1 MNHRKIIAACL
12 VGEKTSQPIKDP
24 PADKNK
30 PKPIK
35 EPPSDET
42 PKTS

>member
-1 MNHRKIIAACL
+1 MNRPKTIVAYL
-12 VGEKTSQPIKDP
+12 VGEKTPQPIKDP
-24 PADKNK
+24 PADKDK

-35 EPPSDET
+35 EPPSDKT